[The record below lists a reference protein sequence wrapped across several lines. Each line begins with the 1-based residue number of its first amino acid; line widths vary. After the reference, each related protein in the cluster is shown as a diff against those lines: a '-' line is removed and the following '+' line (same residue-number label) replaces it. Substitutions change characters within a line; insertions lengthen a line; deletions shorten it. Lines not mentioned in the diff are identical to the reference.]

1 MKSQSIFKSQMRD
14 DEPELSEDPEPL
26 DEETKTPEKSFEKPE
41 QDSALNGF
49 GSEPNEQ
56 SGDSKRFQNKTLN
69 SLYGIATKY
78 RDFTNDHYNMLQNF
92 IDQTHQVNWDIPLKA
107 RTKFI
112 GHTGRP
118 VHFCWG
124 NGIHLT
130 NLISCDDMGQVVH
143 WSGRKGKKITV
154 SNLGAPLTWID
165 LEPSQ
170 GRRAITGSVN
180 GCVYL
185 VELNMESKGKVIKG
199 SGKNYKIDTFQG
211 PVTACKFL
219 SENVLVSGSSEKWV
233 SIWDLTEKNSLV
245 SRHQLHD
252 GAIASLDVSEE
263 DPNIFLTASTD
274 KTCKIWDIRIK
285 NPVQQEYKSHL
296 AAVNDIEFMPGMLSC
311 FASGSQDG
319 SIRIFDL
326 RITKEVAILIDKMN
340 PHAIHS
346 ISFSPS
352 GRVIMAGT
360 EERRMK
366 AWDTFYDADPFQY
379 FDYGYQVG
387 MQWAKISKDGF
398 TLGVLGKDGVMG
410 IAY

>member
-1 MKSQSIFKSQMRD
+1 MKSQSIFKSQMRE
-14 DEPELSEDPEPL
+14 DEPELSEEPQE
-26 DEETKTPEKSFEKPE
+26 DEEESKTPEGSFEKQEDSNIKDDFAASE
-41 QDSALNGF
+41 Q
-49 GSEPNEQ
+49 GSQN
-56 SGDSKRFQNKTLN
+56 DSKRFQNKTLN
-69 SLYGIATKY
+69 SLYGMATKY
-78 RDFTNDHYNMLQNF
+78 RDFCNDHHNLLQNF
-92 IDQTHQVNWDIPLKA
+92 IDQSHQVNWDIPLKA

-112 GHTGRP
+112 GHTGKP

-130 NLISCDDMGQVVH
+130 NLISCDDSGQVVH
-143 WSGRKGKKITV
+143 WSGRRGKKITV

-170 GRRAITGSVN
+170 GRRGITGSVN
-180 GCVYL
+180 GCLFL
-185 VELNMESKGKVIKG
+185 VELNIESKGKVIKG
-199 SGKNYKIDTFQG
+199 PGRNYKVETYQG

-219 SENVLVSGSSEKWV
+219 SENVVVSGSSEKWV
-233 SIWDLTEKNSLV
+233 SVWDLTEKNSLV
-245 SRHQLHD
+245 SKHQLHD
-252 GAIASLDVSEE
+252 GAIASLDVCED

-285 NPVQQEYKSHL
+285 NPVQQEYKKHL
-296 AAVNDIEFMPGMLSC
+296 AAVNDIEFMPGMMSC

-319 SIRIFDL
+319 SIRIYDL
-326 RITKEVAILIDKMN
+326 RVTKEVAILIDKMN

-352 GRVIMAGT
+352 GRIIIAGT
-360 EERRMK
+360 EERRLK
-366 AWDTFYDADPFQY
+366 AWDAFYDADPFQY

-398 TLGVLGKDGVMG
+398 TLGVMGKDGVLG